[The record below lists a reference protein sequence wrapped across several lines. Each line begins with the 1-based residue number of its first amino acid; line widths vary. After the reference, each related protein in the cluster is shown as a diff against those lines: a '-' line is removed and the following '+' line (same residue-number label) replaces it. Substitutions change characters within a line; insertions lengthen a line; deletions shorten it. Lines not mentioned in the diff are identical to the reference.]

1 MYIISALGLHGLFS
15 SRAPMEQH
23 VYPPVE
29 TTFMDD
35 WAMMLILYAVKPPAE
50 CVSVCAY
57 CQQNHDQILQWHEV
71 SHKAL
76 LLIGSQIT
84 PHKLFLWHIFVDCRL
99 MTRKSVLFIPN
110 TTVIGLLH
118 FFTFVRFVPLIRSTS
133 LFTRFLLGISS
144 HGFMSPRRLNC
155 RPARGLHLKT
165 MWPTDFQIITPSG
178 SVLKSIIYRWKEKG
192 RPVRLPPWW

>member
-1 MYIISALGLHGLFS
+1 
-15 SRAPMEQH
+15 
-23 VYPPVE
+23 
-29 TTFMDD
+29 
-35 WAMMLILYAVKPPAE
+35 MLWNPQQSVLVFVLTANKITNRFCSDMKCHTKLYSLLAVR
-50 CVSVCAY
+50 
-57 CQQNHDQILQWHEV
+57 
-71 SHKAL
+71 SHH
-76 LLIGSQIT
+76 INC
-84 PHKLFLWHIFVDCRL
+84 FYDIFVDCRL

-110 TTVIGLLH
+110 TTAIGLLH
-118 FFTFVRFVPLIRSTS
+118 FFTFIYFCVKRFVPLIRSTS

-144 HGFMSPRRLNC
+144 PGFMSPRRLNC